1 MLVIWERKAF
11 PYFFSAFSTATETA
25 ALLPIPKKPAFS
37 QNKEHVHHFNRMCFL
52 NRPHRISGRVR
63 AHNRSVD
70 FTGKPCV
77 LGLHGFRATPH
88 NSARSL
94 SRDFYP
100 NAKSPRRRNA
110 LCQRQPQSVYR
121 SVSRAASRSASKDR
135 IFRWVCCPPAIDTCP
150 QYAIIQSG
158 KMQTPIKP
166 QLDKRLHFP
175 FSEGSLAASTDH
187 SPTRNCILKISYR
200 TGGNNQLE
208 P

>member
-1 MLVIWERKAF
+1 MIRAEESALFLLESISASFSSSKTGSTSSPISRAGCASLLVIWERETF
-11 PYFFSAFSTATETA
+11 PYFFSASSTATETA

-135 IFRWVCCPPAIDTCP
+135 I
-150 QYAIIQSG
+150 S
-158 KMQTPIKP
+158 
-166 QLDKRLHFP
+166 
-175 FSEGSLAASTDH
+175 S
-187 SPTRNCILKISYR
+187 
-200 TGGNNQLE
+200 
-208 P
+208 